1 MPGAVR
7 KVSPGCITRNYTPEL
22 EFGEGR
28 KAARMNSAIVDRGA
42 WRDRW
47 ISSKSS
53 VRTRES
59 YTHSIGQWFTFLD
72 SAGVGVWLVDSQHAD
87 DFRNFLDRAGRKPRG
102 IRRELATAS
111 SFYKYV
117 LRHGRPAPVERNPF
131 EWVERPPVPKT
142 TPSIALDV
150 AQTELLRVASIEAGP
165 RTAAVVHLLLGTAVR
180 VTEACGAK
188 VQGLSDS
195 GDGGRLLTV
204 TRKGG
209 VEEQV
214 QIPAGEWEVI
224 SRYLDTRDP
233 VPGGW
238 LLATTG
244 GRRMTR
250 STAYRIVSETARKV
264 TTATKVGP
272 HDLRHTTATQA
283 LDAGVAIQEVQGMLG
298 HASADT
304 TQKYDR
310 NANRRGRQAA
320 TRVSDIYAQ
329 RARERES

>member
-1 MPGAVR
+1 MNGAI
-7 KVSPGCITRNYTPEL
+7 G
-22 EFGEGR
+22 
-28 KAARMNSAIVDRGA
+28 DRST

-47 ISSKSS
+47 IASKSS
-53 VRTRES
+53 DRTRES
-59 YTHSIGQWFTFLD
+59 YAHSIEQWFGCCD
-72 SAGVGVWLVDSQHAD
+72 RAGVDVWQAGSQHAD
-87 DFRNFLDRAGRKPRG
+87 NYRNVLDRTGRAPRG

-117 LRHGRPAPVERNPF
+117 LRHGRPAPVEHNPF

-142 TPSIALDV
+142 TPSVALDV
-150 AQTELLRVASIEAGP
+150 NQTVLLRAASIEAGP

-180 VTEACGAK
+180 VTEACTAK
-188 VQGLSDS
+188 VAGLADP

-209 VEEQV
+209 VEEEV
-214 QIPAGEWEVI
+214 LIPAAEWAVI
-224 SRYLDTRDP
+224 SHYLDTRGP
-233 VPGGW
+233 VPDGW

-250 STAYRIVSETARKV
+250 STAYRLVAETARKV
-264 TTATKVGP
+264 TKATKVGP

-304 TQKYDR
+304 TQRYDR

-320 TRVSDIYAQ
+320 TKVSEIFAD
-329 RARERES
+329 RARERARASAQETV